1 MFSESRFWSFS
12 LLTDVLCSLLYNIW
26 YHKMP
31 PYLIKIFLS
40 LRHKMKLKNVPA
52 FPKYILKITH
62 KSETWRKKRRKEK
75 KREKEKEK
83 EKEREREK
91 EKEKEKKKK
100 KKKEIFQKKKYTN
113 RTEDALPPKM
123 MEAKLVWVGRREV
136 FRLVMCR
143 HLWVCIKTQQK
154 PVYMTY
160 KIQGHSQLSLS
171 FYLLAFPTVMSC
183 SLKLLDM

>member
-83 EKEREREK
+83 ERKSPV
-91 EKEKEKKKK
+91 
-100 KKKEIFQKKKYTN
+100 IPCY
-113 RTEDALPPKM
+113 
-123 MEAKLVWVGRREV
+123 GRA
-136 FRLVMCR
+136 
-143 HLWVCIKTQQK
+143 HL
-154 PVYMTY
+154 PVYCFMLMPFSLCDSLWFLF
-160 KIQGHSQLSLS
+160 IQPEH
-171 FYLLAFPTVMSC
+171 FFPFF
-183 SLKLLDM
+183 